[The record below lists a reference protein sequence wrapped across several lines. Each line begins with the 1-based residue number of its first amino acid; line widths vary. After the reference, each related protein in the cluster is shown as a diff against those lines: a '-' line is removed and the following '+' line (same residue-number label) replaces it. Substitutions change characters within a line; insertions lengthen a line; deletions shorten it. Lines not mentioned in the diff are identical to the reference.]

1 MRLWLLGALAAV
13 LAGVALAGADPGA
26 VREAKKADGW
36 TAKRKD
42 KSRPTRPAKPCPGC
56 FTPMEDTEV
65 AVRARRQVE
74 KQPRARPRPTRRPG
88 YLTVL
93 RPGKVPDV
101 PERARRQVEKQ
112 PPARPRP
119 TRRPG
124 YLTLLR
130 PGKVEAPPLDGR
142 TRRDVR
148 RPRRPGRRPRP
159 RPRPKPTTDSPLIS
173 YMIPLSAPFDWRP
186 EGPDLQD
193 RARREAEG
201 TPPKPPRLPC
211 SGCYSPLFTH
221 KEGRPRARRE
231 DGQPLAAKH
240 RAKQGGR
247 RRLHCAGCFS
257 SLTLQSHR
265 PPGTEQESR
274 SAGGASGN

>member
-130 PGKVEAPPLDGR
+130 PGKVE
-142 TRRDVR
+142 
-148 RPRRPGRRPRP
+148 
-159 RPRPKPTTDSPLIS
+159 
-173 YMIPLSAPFDWRP
+173 
-186 EGPDLQD
+186 GPDLQD

>member
-26 VREAKKADGW
+26 VREAKKA
-36 TAKRKD
+36 
-42 KSRPTRPAKPCPGC
+42 
-56 FTPMEDTEV
+56 DTEV

-186 EGPDLQD
+186 EVRLAWKSWPLHRLFPGPDLQD